1 VTIVSGQ
8 TRNRED
14 SRYGCSMHS
23 CRGPQV
29 CPNNVLVPRRILE
42 ERLLAGLQSDVL
54 RPEVERTRIVS
65 LVPKEAEKQLVKS
78 QLENMKSEDTR
89 VQMRD
94 TKRFVLAN
102 LGSLRELLNGEAR
115 TVRRPNRFRR

>member
-1 VTIVSGQ
+1 VKPHLRLSGCFLY
-8 TRNRED
+8 E
-14 SRYGCSMHS
+14 
-23 CRGPQV
+23 
-29 CPNNVLVPRRILE
+29 
-42 ERLLAGLQSDVL
+42 
-54 RPEVERTRIVS
+54 ERTRVVS

-78 QLENMKSEDTR
+78 QLENVKSEDTR
-89 VQMRD
+89 VEMRD